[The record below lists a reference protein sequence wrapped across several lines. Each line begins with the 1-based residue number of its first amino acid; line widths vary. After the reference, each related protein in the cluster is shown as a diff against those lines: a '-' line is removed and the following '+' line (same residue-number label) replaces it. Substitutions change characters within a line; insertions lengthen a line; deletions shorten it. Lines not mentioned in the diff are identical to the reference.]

1 MIQHVDSQQQGKEIK
16 DDKISECV
24 MDTIGDVFQEND
36 IIVLTKKIFLSMANK
51 VLKVIIKML
60 KQL

>member
-1 MIQHVDSQQQGKEIK
+1 MIQHEDSQQQGKEIK

-36 IIVLTKKIFLSMANK
+36 IIVLTKKYFYLWP
-51 VLKVIIKML
+51 IKF
-60 KQL
+60 